1 MTRQQE
7 RMLERIKRKCED
19 SLFFG
24 GPEKYEFKQWE
35 VKDYRSFVS
44 LVFETGRKGDEGTMA
59 AIFARDRAHLF
70 IGPRGGVT
78 YPVSRKLKNGEYR
91 HSERRW
97 NGVSILT
104 PVIDQRI

>member
-7 RMLERIKRKCED
+7 AALNRIKLKCQ
-19 SLFFG
+19 STLFFS
-24 GPEKYEFKQWE
+24 ENYEFKKWE
-35 VKDYRSFVS
+35 VKDYQSFVS
-44 LVFETGRKGDEGTMA
+44 LVFETGMKGDEGTMA

-78 YPVSRKLKNGEYR
+78 YPVHKALKNGKHR

-97 NGVSILT
+97 DWVSILT